1 MDKKIGDFYDLDSW
15 KEGRKLVILVYKS
28 SKGFPSEER
37 FGISDQLRRAVSS
50 VTANIA
56 EGFGRY
62 HFSDKIRFYYQAR
75 GSVKEVENFLL
86 LARDLKFLSQT
97 IFKDMWKQR
106 KVVEML
112 INGLIR
118 SAEKQKF

>member
-56 EGFGRY
+56 
-62 HFSDKIRFYYQAR
+62 
-75 GSVKEVENFLL
+75 
-86 LARDLKFLSQT
+86 
-97 IFKDMWKQR
+97 
-106 KVVEML
+106 
-112 INGLIR
+112 
-118 SAEKQKF
+118 

>member
-97 IFKDMWKQR
+97 IFKDMWKQS